1 LGCFY
6 KISGAWEFL
15 EFSELFSKRKFCGID
30 PWTGGP
36 GPRRSV
42 HGATDPVFNVG
53 RSTLD
58 GRTRLERKRVC
69 FPGRR
74 K

>member
-1 LGCFY
+1 MGLY
-6 KISGAWEFL
+6 TESMA
-15 EFSELFSKRKFCGID
+15 
-30 PWTGGP
+30 P
-36 GPRRSV
+36 V
-42 HGATDPVFNVG
+42 HESTDSVFNVG

-69 FPGRR
+69 FPGRT